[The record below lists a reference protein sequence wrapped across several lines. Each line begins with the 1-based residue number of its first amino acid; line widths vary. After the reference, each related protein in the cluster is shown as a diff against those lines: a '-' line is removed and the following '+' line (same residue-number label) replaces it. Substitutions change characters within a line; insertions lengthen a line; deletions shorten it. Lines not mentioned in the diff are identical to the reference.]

1 MIYSVLVLASPNSG
15 LAARSAALFVQAA
28 LARGHVIERV
38 FFMDDGCYA
47 SSDFRVMPQDE
58 PDAMQLWINL
68 ATLHKLELVVC
79 ISSAI
84 KRGLLDEAQA
94 KRYETASATTHS
106 AFTVSGLGQLVDATS
121 KSDRVITFG
130 G

>member
-1 MIYSVLVLASPNSG
+1 MIYCILVLASPNSG

-28 LARGHVIERV
+28 LARGHAIERV

-47 SSDFRVMPQDE
+47 SSNHRVVPQDE
-58 PDAMQLWINL
+58 PDAMQLWVDL
-68 ATLHKLELVVC
+68 AQAHKLELAVC

-84 KRGLLDEAQA
+84 KRALLDDDQARRCEAA
-94 KRYETASATTHS
+94 AATTHN
-106 AFTVSGLGQLVDATS
+106 AFTISGLGQLVDATS
-121 KSDRVITFG
+121 KSDRVVTFG

>member
-15 LAARSAALFVQAA
+15 LGARSAALFVQAA
-28 LARGHVIERV
+28 LARGHTIERV

-47 SSDFRVMPQDE
+47 SSDHRVMPQDE
-58 PDAMQLWINL
+58 PDAMQLWADL
-68 ATLHKLELVVC
+68 AQEHQLDLVIC
-79 ISSAI
+79 ISSAV
-84 KRGLLDEAQA
+84 KRGLLDAEQA
-94 KRYETASATTHS
+94 KRYDAAAATTHS
-106 AFTVSGLGQLVDATS
+106 AFTISGLGQLVDATS